1 MATESL
7 IVELDADNSKY
18 NKEMAKSGKVT
29 NKTSD
34 LTKNLTKAVVA
45 LAAAIGVREFAKYAD
60 RWKSIQNE
68 LRIVTKD
75 TKDLAN
81 TTENLLAISQAT
93 GAAIDSTSTLY
104 AKLARSTQ
112 DLDVSQKDLLDVTEA
127 INKSFTLSGASAQE
141 TSGAIRQLAQG
152 LASGTL
158 RGDEFN
164 SVAEQAPVIMEA
176 VAKTLGVTRGEL
188 RELAAEGKISSEVL
202 IDSMLN
208 YKDTVDTQFAT
219 ASITLERGFQTAE
232 NATIQFVGELDTAL
246 GVTDAI
252 AEAMFDMSKDTD
264 ANADSA
270 RALAAEIK
278 ALGATWGASFDQ
290 MSLTTSNFNT
300 ELDGVKFAAGE
311 VAKFLKEAFVNLP
324 ANIKAS
330 LQIAIEELF
339 KFFSDIVDS
348 IDIFAL
354 EAKRGLEEL
363 LPDFAK
369 DDEAISG
376 IDAEIEKINELREA
390 RAASHETK
398 VEEIFAERDA
408 AINAG
413 NAVLEQEAKEQEER
427 EERRE
432 ERNEIADEQE
442 GIDKEREE
450 RTAQRKADLE
460 TELSAKKSKVDKIA
474 EKEKKKQLKIDE
486 KAEMTKRTIQDA
498 TINAAMAAN
507 SMLFDDNKAISA
519 GIIVADAA
527 VAINRQFKD
536 LPFPAAI
543 ANSVV
548 IASNA
553 ASQLAA
559 AKSAS
564 KGGGSIS
571 AGGGSPSISA
581 GGGTEEAETSTLDIS
596 EQSESNTQ
604 TVRVVL
610 ESGDGDVFL
619 DSLSKR
625 MEENTRQGR

>member
-18 NKEMAKSGKVT
+18 NKEMAKSGAVT

-60 RWKSIQNE
+60 TWKSIQNE

-81 TTENLLAISQAT
+81 TTENLLAISQET

-127 INKSFTLSGASAQE
+127 INKSFTLSGASANE

-188 RELAAEGKISSEVL
+188 RELAAQGKISSEVL

-208 YKDTVDTQFAT
+208 YKDTVDSQFAT

-232 NATIQFVGELDTAL
+232 NATIQFVGELDSAL

-252 AEAMFDMSKDTD
+252 AEAMFNMSKDTD

-270 RALAAEIK
+270 RALGAEIK
-278 ALGATWGASFDQ
+278 SLAASWSTSFDQ
-290 MSLTTSNFNT
+290 MSLTTGEFND
-300 ELDGVKFAAGE
+300 ELDAVKFAAGE
-311 VAKFLKEAFVNLP
+311 VAKFLRDAFVNLP

-354 EAKRGLEEL
+354 EAKKGLEQI
-363 LPDFAK
+363 LPDFAQ
-369 DDEAISG
+369 DDEAIAG
-376 IDAEIEKINELREA
+376 IDAQIEKINELREA
-390 RAASHETK
+390 RASSHETK

-408 AINAG
+408 AISAG
-413 NAVLEQEAKEQEER
+413 NAVLEQEAKEQEQR

-432 ERNEIADEQE
+432 EKNEIADEQE
-442 GIDKEREE
+442 AIDKERDERIAERKLKLEE
-450 RTAQRKADLE
+450 
-460 TELSAKKSKVDKIA
+460 ELKNKKSKSDKNA
-474 EKEKKKQLKIDE
+474 EKEKKKQVDLDKKLELQKLNNQSASID
-486 KAEMTKRTIQDA
+486 
-498 TINAAMAAN
+498 AAMAIN
-507 SMLFDDNKAISA
+507 NLFFKDNKAVAA
-519 GIIVADAA
+519 GLIVADTATGIQKSL
-527 VAINRQFKD
+527 AINPYD
-536 LPFPAAI
+536 YGNVALIAATGA
-543 ANSVV
+543 ANL
-548 IASNA
+548 ANA
-553 ASQLAA
+553 LS
-559 AKSAS
+559 SS

-571 AGGGSPSISA
+571 SGVSSGGGSDNPSSPVEPA
-581 GGGTEEAETSTLDIS
+581 ESSLEFTEQGA
-596 EQSESNTQ
+596 ESNTM
-604 TVRVVL
+604 RIVL
-610 ESGDGDVFL
+610 SGDNGEVL
-619 DSLSKR
+619 MDSIATS
-625 MEENTRQGR
+625 MEERTRQGR